1 MNGFTPA
8 TYTNLHHRYTK
19 PNTIAYFLRA
29 YYVLLHGRLFF
40 YALFALL
47 LREINGAILFFSKR
61 GLIFDV
67 FFSNPIQRAKQKTSE
82 NLEN

>member
-8 TYTNLHHRYTK
+8 TYTNLHQRYTK

-40 YALFALL
+40 YALFVLL
-47 LREINGAILFFSKR
+47 LREINGVIFFSKR

>member
-29 YYVLLHGRLFF
+29 YYVLYMVGSFLCPVCLAFTRDKWGNFIFFKKGR
-40 YALFALL
+40 
-47 LREINGAILFFSKR
+47 
-61 GLIFDV
+61 LIFDA

>member
-1 MNGFTPA
+1 MNVLCRNFILSDFCQICSSFFCFFRALSVGTP
-8 TYTNLHHRYTK
+8 TFIIE
-19 PNTIAYFLRA
+19 P
-29 YYVLLHGRLFF
+29 F
-40 YALFALL
+40 YALFVLL
-47 LREINGAILFFSKR
+47 LREINGAILFFSKM